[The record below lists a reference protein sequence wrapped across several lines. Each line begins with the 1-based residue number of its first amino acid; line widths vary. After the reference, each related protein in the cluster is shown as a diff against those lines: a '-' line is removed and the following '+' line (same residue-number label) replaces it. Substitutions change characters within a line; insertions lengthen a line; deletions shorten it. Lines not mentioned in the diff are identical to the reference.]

1 MRVIS
6 PIGMRIEAK
15 FIYIYIYWFAEKD
28 PSASLSKSI
37 DRHGQHCVSG
47 VYLPGLLAY
56 TRLILKVKLQPRLM
70 LLLHARLFALPSPLN
85 SNSSSVSYRISRGN
99 LSTMWIVD
107 RRPLI
112 DTIGSIRERL
122 RMAAE
127 RKKIDR
133 LCCVTR
139 HRRSYWRQ
147 RNGDTRYVY

>member
-1 MRVIS
+1 
-6 PIGMRIEAK
+6 MRIEAK
-15 FIYIYIYWFAEKD
+15 FTYIYDSRRKIHLRIY
-28 PSASLSKSI
+28 LNRSI
-37 DRHGQHCVSG
+37 DTVSIVSQG
-47 VYLPGLLAY
+47 CIYQAY
-56 TRLILKVKLQPRLM
+56 TRLILKVKLPPRLM

-127 RKKIDR
+127 RKERKENRSATLCYTPPKILLTSEKWRHPLR
-133 LCCVTR
+133 LLKV
-139 HRRSYWRQ
+139 
-147 RNGDTRYVY
+147 